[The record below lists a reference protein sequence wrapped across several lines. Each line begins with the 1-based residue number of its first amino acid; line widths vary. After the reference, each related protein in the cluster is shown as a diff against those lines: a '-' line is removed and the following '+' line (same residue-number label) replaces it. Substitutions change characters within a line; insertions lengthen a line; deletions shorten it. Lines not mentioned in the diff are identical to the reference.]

1 MPEAL
6 IPIAGSI
13 IGGLTNKKSSTAPAT
28 QTVNKDPW
36 SGAQPWMLENIRQGQ
51 ALQGQYQANPFSDLQ
66 KQSYSNQY
74 QNSDAYRSLAAQLMG
89 SLGKTQAFDRN
100 NPQVKP
106 TMPFDIS
113 ALMQYRQQAQQPQ
126 QPQQPQQY
134 QPQQSIA
141 PTQGLLGQAF
151 AQAPQAAPQPM
162 PQQMPQQMPQ
172 YAPQQVFNTPW
183 DSTPTFY
190 QDYMTGLGA

>member
-1 MPEAL
+1 MPEVL
-6 IPIAGSI
+6 IPLAGSI
-13 IGGLTNKKSSTAPAT
+13 IGGLTSKKGSTAPAT

-36 SGAQPWMLENIRQGQ
+36 SGAQPWMLENIKQGQ

-74 QNSDAYRSLAAQLMG
+74 QNSDAQRSLAAQLLG

-113 ALMQYRQQAQQPQ
+113 ALMQYGQQPQ
-126 QPQQPQQY
+126 QSY
-134 QPQQSIA
+134 A
-141 PTQGLLGQAF
+141 PMQGLLGPAF
-151 AQAPQAAPQPM
+151 AQAPQAQPTPQPM
-162 PQQMPQQMPQ
+162 PQQMPQMPQ
-172 YAPQQVFNTPW
+172 LTPQETYDIWRSNPSNNGYVI
-183 DSTPTFY
+183 
-190 QDYMTGLGA
+190 

>member
-6 IPIAGSI
+6 LTLGGSI
-13 IGGLTNKKSSTAPAT
+13 LGGLSNKKGRTAPAT

-36 SGAQPWMLENIRQGQ
+36 SGAQPWMLENIKQGQ

-74 QNSDAYRSLAAQLMG
+74 QNSDAQRSLVAQLMG
-89 SLGKTQAFDRN
+89 SLGKPQAFDRN

-113 ALMQYRQQAQQPQ
+113 ALMQYGQQPQ
-126 QPQQPQQY
+126 QSY
-134 QPQQSIA
+134 A
-141 PTQGLLGQAF
+141 PMQGLLGPAF
-151 AQAPQAAPQPM
+151 AQAPQAAMAPTPQPT
-162 PQQMPQQMPQ
+162 PQQ
-172 YAPQQVFNTPW
+172 APQQAAPVPW
-183 DSTPTFY
+183 YESPTWY
-190 QDYMTGLGA
+190 QDYMTGLGGGN